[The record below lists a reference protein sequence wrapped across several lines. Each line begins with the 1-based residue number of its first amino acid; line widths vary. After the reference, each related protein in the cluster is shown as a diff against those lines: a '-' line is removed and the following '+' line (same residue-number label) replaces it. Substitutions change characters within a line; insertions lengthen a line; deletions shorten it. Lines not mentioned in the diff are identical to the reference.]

1 MTTRTFLFAIFLC
14 LLTVGIIATHPLS
27 SSAAKSSESSQIFLP
42 SMANDF
48 CGPYFDPFDDP
59 DTGWI
64 TGPVGELHAE
74 VREGEYGLMFTGRGM
89 VWLVPGPVCEHTA
102 YRAAV
107 DVRWINTTGNFAGL
121 LFNLDDSTRNG
132 YLFAINTD
140 DRVWLVFEVDGNSL
154 TTKISPVG
162 NDAILPGTAV
172 NRLSVERANQSM
184 ILSVN
189 GMPVGELH
197 DDQPGRPVIA
207 GVAAASYTTQ
217 DQAEVRFDNFTYD
230 PIAPAQ

>member
-1 MTTRTFLFAIFLC
+1 MTTRTFLFAMFLC
-14 LLTVGIIATHPLS
+14 FLTVGIIAISPLS
-27 SSAAKSSESSQIFLP
+27 SSAAKSSESTRIYLP
-42 SMANDF
+42 SIANKF

-59 DTGWI
+59 GSGWI
-64 TGPVGELHAE
+64 TGPFGDLRAE

-107 DVRWINTTGNFAGL
+107 DVRWINATGNFAGL
-121 LFNLDDSTRNG
+121 LFNLDDTTRNG

-140 DRVWLVFEVDGNSL
+140 ERVWLVFEVVGDSL
-154 TTKISPVG
+154 GTMLSPVG

-172 NRLSVERANQSM
+172 NRLAVERVDQSM

-189 GMPVGELH
+189 GTPVGELRDSQH
-197 DDQPGRPVIA
+197 GRPVIA

-217 DQAEVRFDNFTYD
+217 DQAEVRFDNFAY
-230 PIAPAQ
+230 APVASGQ